1 MNAKR
6 LLSLGLCSFLLA
18 TSVSFAG
25 VNVDAVSKA
34 TEETTAPAKTT
45 TTTTPAKAT
54 TTAPAKTTTTPA
66 KAATTPA
73 KATTTTAAKTTATT
87 TKATTAT
94 PAKAATTT
102 PAKAATP
109 AKPATPAVPVAAV
122 KTYSD
127 GVYRGIFIDGA
138 EMQVNVDFELKDNKV
153 VTAKYRYLFY
163 KGIDY
168 RKEAVDAKIMEM
180 NKQYGELLT
189 YLVGKDIRTA
199 VKDLY
204 VPGNIVKNT
213 NIDGVTGATLRSG
226 KIVSAIN
233 DALNRGVY
241 SLPKVTTT
249 SATGEKVTT
258 VSTTLPAASTAKY
271 ENGTY
276 RGVFLDSGEAQ
287 VGVQIEIVDN
297 KVTSAKYRHLFY
309 KAIDYKNET
318 ADSKI
323 MTLTKQYTDLLTS
336 MVGKDVNSAIN
347 SLYKPGDIVK
357 DTGIDGM
364 TGATLKSGKV
374 ISALRDALNRGVY
387 SYPK

>member
-1 MNAKR
+1 MKAKR
-6 LLSLGLCSFLLA
+6 LLSLGLCGFLLA

-25 VNVDAVSKA
+25 VSVDAVSKA
-34 TEETTAPAKTT
+34 TEETSTPAKATTTTPAKT

-54 TTAPAKTTTTPA
+54 TTTPAKATTTTPAKTTTTTPT
-66 KAATTPA
+66 KAATTTPA
-73 KATTTTAAKTTATT
+73 KATTTTPAKTT
-87 TKATTAT
+87 
-94 PAKAATTT
+94 TTT
-102 PAKAATP
+102 PAKATTTTP
-109 AKPATPAVPVAAV
+109 AAPVAAV

-138 EMQVNVDFELKDNKV
+138 EMQVNVDFELKENLV
-153 VTAKYRYLFY
+153 VAAKYRYLFY
-163 KGIDY
+163 KGVDY
-168 RKEAVDAKIMEM
+168 KKEATDAKIMEM

-204 VPGNIVKNT
+204 APGNIVKNT
-213 NIDGVTGATLRSG
+213 TIDGVTGATLRSG
-226 KIVSAIN
+226 KIISAIN

-249 SATGEKVTT
+249 TATGEKVTT
-258 VSTTLPAASTAKY
+258 VSTTLPAVSTAKY

-287 VGVQIEIVDN
+287 VGVQLEVVDN
-297 KVTSAKYRHLFY
+297 KVTSAKYRHLYY
-309 KAIDYKNET
+309 KAVDYRNEKV
-318 ADSKI
+318 DSKI
-323 MTLTKQYTDLLTS
+323 MTLTKQYTDLLNS

-357 DTGIDGM
+357 DTGVDGM